1 MFDSLKKRH
10 IDVRDS
16 VKSYGV
22 LLLAILSFL
31 LICEILIFLMR
42 LFLG

>member
-1 MFDSLKKRH
+1 MFKWMRKKH
-10 IDVRDS
+10 IDVKES
-16 VKSYGV
+16 VRSYGI

-31 LICEILIFLMR
+31 LICEIIIFLMR